1 MRKCSKLSLYAVTD
15 EKITDD
21 ALFLKGVEE
30 ALLGGIDVLQLRE
43 KSLSEEAFLK
53 RAKACQALCAKYGV
67 SFIVNDRVE
76 IAKAIGAYGVHIG
89 QSDLEAGKAR
99 HYLGEEKIIGVSV
112 RTLEEALLA
121 EKNGAD
127 YLGVGA
133 VFGTATKL
141 DAKKVS
147 IETLKEIANKVS
159 IPVVAI
165 GGINQ
170 DNMLSLEGT
179 GISGVA
185 VVSAI
190 FGQEEIKESTKRLK
204 EKVKKILGEVQ

>member
-1 MRKCSKLSLYAVTD
+1 MRIANKLSLYAVTD
-15 EKITDD
+15 DKITEDK
-21 ALFLKGVEE
+21 LFFKGVED

-43 KSLSEEAFLK
+43 KNLSDEAFLA
-53 RAKACQALCAKYGV
+53 RAKKCQVLCAQYGV
-67 SFIVNDRVE
+67 FFVVNDRVD
-76 IAKAIGAYGVHIG
+76 IAKAIGASGVHIG

-99 HYLGEEKIIGVSV
+99 DLLGDEVVIGVSV

-133 VFGTATKL
+133 VFGTSTKL

-147 IETLKEIANKVS
+147 LETLKEITSQVK

-165 GGINQ
+165 GGISES
-170 DNMLSLEGT
+170 NMEGLKGS
-179 GISGVA
+179 GISGMA

-190 FGQEEIKESTKRLK
+190 FNQADIKESTKALK
-204 EKVKKILGEVQ
+204 AKAEAILGAK